1 MAGKKRILVC
11 PMDWGLGHATRIVP
25 VIRLLLESGAEV
37 VLGADNQPLA
47 FLRQQFPQLA
57 WIRLPGFRPVYH
69 KKGSLTLKMALAVP
83 EMLSEAE
90 KGHQLLEKIVDKEKI
105 DAVISDNRY
114 ELWSAKVPT
123 VFITHQLDISLPSVL
138 ATGRPLVKKLIY
150 GFIKKHNEL
159 WVPDFEGESNLS
171 GKLSHVKKM
180 PLPNTFFIGPL
191 SRFENVSG
199 KLVTV
204 SAETLD
210 VLCLLSGPE
219 PQRTIFEELLLGQL
233 KNSRWKS
240 VLLSGK
246 PGENK
251 KQEIENLVIYPHATD
266 EKMLQLMLSA
276 KTIVCRSG
284 YSSLMDL
291 TALGKRAIF
300 VPTPGQ
306 PEQEY
311 LARKMKKEGRFYA
324 VSQKEFDLEKAIKA
338 SENYRGLQL
347 RNDYLLLKERIHL
360 LMGQ

>member
-11 PMDWGLGHATRIVP
+11 PMDWGLGHATRVVP
-25 VIRLLLESGAEV
+25 VIRLLLEAGAEV

-69 KKGSLTLKMALAVP
+69 KKGSLALKMALAIP

-90 KGHQLLEKIVDKEKI
+90 KGHQLLEKIVDAEKI
-105 DAVISDNRY
+105 DAVVSDNRY

-123 VFITHQLDISLPSVL
+123 VFMTHQLDILLPSVL
-138 ATGRPLVKKLIY
+138 ASGRPLVKKLIY

-159 WVPDFEGESNLS
+159 WIPDFEGEPNLS

-180 PLPNTFFIGPL
+180 PLPDTFFIGPL
-191 SRFENVSG
+191 SRFENVSQ
-199 KLVTV
+199 KPVTA
-204 SAETLD
+204 SGEPLD

-219 PQRTIFEELLLGQL
+219 PQRTIFEELLMSRL
-233 KNSRWKS
+233 KNSRLKS

-246 PGENK
+246 PGESK
-251 KQEIENLVIYPHATD
+251 IQKLGNLVVYPHATD
-266 EKMLQLMLSA
+266 EKMLQLILSA

-291 TALGKRAIF
+291 TSLGKSAVF

-311 LARKMKKEGRFYA
+311 LARKMKKEGFFYA
-324 VSQKEFDLEKAIKA
+324 VGQKEFDLEKAIKT

-347 RNDYLLLKERIHL
+347 HNNYLILRERIRNL
-360 LMGQ
+360 TK